1 MEPVCLNMR
10 DFIMELP
17 WEAAMGSGA
26 GLGAGLGGM
35 GAGMES
41 KSAEEG
47 ESAWSVE
54 VAWAA

>member
-1 MEPVCLNMR
+1 
-10 DFIMELP
+10 
-17 WEAAMGSGA
+17 MGGTGAVEEEGVVVSGGA

-47 ESAWSVE
+47 ESE
-54 VAWAA
+54 